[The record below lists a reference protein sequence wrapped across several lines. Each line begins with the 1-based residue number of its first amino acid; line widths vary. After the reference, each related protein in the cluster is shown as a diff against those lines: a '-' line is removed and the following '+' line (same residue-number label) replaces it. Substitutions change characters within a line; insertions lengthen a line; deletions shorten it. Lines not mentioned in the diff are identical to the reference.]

1 MSQKGLTRINIT
13 PYIYLMPL
21 QGHVYLKYFFMNVR
35 NLKYILSRKALRY
48 LTQSGEEY
56 ITKKNNTGK
65 NVEKSFAL
73 TSVI

>member
-1 MSQKGLTRINIT
+1 
-13 PYIYLMPL
+13 MPL

-65 NVEKSFAL
+65 IGWENGKWTEAAEAYVHQR
-73 TSVI
+73 V